1 MTTETLFTEIRAE
14 ILDLE
19 SLFAEIAFEL
29 GMVR

>member
-1 MTTETLFTEIRAE
+1 MTTETIFAEVRAE
-14 ILDLE
+14 TLDLE